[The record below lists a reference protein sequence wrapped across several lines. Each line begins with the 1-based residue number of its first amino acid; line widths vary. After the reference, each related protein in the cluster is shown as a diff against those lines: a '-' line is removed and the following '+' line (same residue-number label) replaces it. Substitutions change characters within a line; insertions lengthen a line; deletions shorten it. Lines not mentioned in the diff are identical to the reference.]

1 MPPAYECGVARH
13 ARSYRAKSGIL
24 QDVVRAPDLNHN
36 VWMNTEAATARPGL
50 TRDLYDLMTGDEDA
64 RVCRDIPPD
73 ACREQPRNFFIHI
86 GSLVATKTGDLLS
99 SPKVVLSW
107 LLVYLGAPA
116 FMLGFLVPVRESLS
130 LLPQLFV
137 AGFIRR
143 VPVRKWFWVGGSIV
157 QGLAV
162 AAMALVAL
170 TQRGAVAGWSVL
182 GLLVVFSLA
191 RGVCSISDKD
201 VLGKTVSK
209 SRRGT
214 ASGYASSLAGGITI
228 VVGALWFLAAPD
240 RQGTGFFASLLTA
253 AGALWILAAL
263 IFSRIAEYAGATE
276 GGGNAI
282 TEAVRQLGL
291 IRRDRD
297 LRQFLVVR
305 TLLLSTA
312 LVAPFYIS
320 LASRASGG
328 AVAQLGALLIATGV
342 AGFASAAVWGRL
354 SDRSSRKTMAAAAL
368 LAAFAGFVTV
378 GVSSLEELPYPAL
391 SFAASYFLLNVA
403 HEGVRAG
410 RKTHLIDIATVET
423 RASYVAVSNTVIG
436 VLLLLAGGA
445 VGALVTMTGPVA
457 AVLTLS
463 VVSLLAAGAALRLEE
478 AQA

>member
-1 MPPAYECGVARH
+1 MWHVVPPPELADNAAV
-13 ARSYRAKSGIL
+13 
-24 QDVVRAPDLNHN
+24 
-36 VWMNTEAATARPGL
+36 NTEATARAGL
-50 TRDLYDLMTGDEDA
+50 TRDLYDLLTGDEDA
-64 RVCRDIPPD
+64 RVCRDIPVD

-99 SPKVVLSW
+99 SPKVVLAW
-107 LLVYLGAPA
+107 LLLHLGAPT

-143 VPVRKWFWVGGSIV
+143 VPVRKWFWVGGSVV
-157 QGLAV
+157 QGVAV
-162 AAMALVAL
+162 AAMAFVAL
-170 TQRGAVAGWSVL
+170 TQRGATAGWSVL
-182 GLLVVFSLA
+182 GLLVLFSLA
-191 RGVCSISDKD
+191 RGVSSIADKD
-201 VLGKTVSK
+201 VLGKTISK

-228 VVGALWFLAAPD
+228 VVGALWFIVAPE
-240 RQGTGFFASLLTA
+240 RQGTAFFASLLSV
-253 AGALWILAAL
+253 AGALWMVAAL
-263 IFSRIAEYAGATE
+263 LFSRIAEYAGATE

-291 IRRDRD
+291 IRKDKD
-297 LRQFLVVR
+297 LRQFLIVR

-312 LVAPFYIS
+312 LVAPFYIG
-320 LASRASGG
+320 LASRDSGG
-328 AVAQLGALLIATGV
+328 AISQLGALLIASGA

-368 LAAFAGFVTV
+368 LAALAGFVTV
-378 GVSSLEELPYPAL
+378 GVSNVEDLPYPAIA
-391 SFAASYFLLNVA
+391 FAASYFLLNVA

-410 RKTHLIDIATVET
+410 RKTHLIDIATAET

-436 VLLLLAGGA
+436 VLLLAGGA
-445 VGALVTMTGPVA
+445 LSAVVAVAGPAV
-457 AVLTLS
+457 AVLVLS
-463 VVSLLAAGAALRLEE
+463 FVSLIAAGAALRLEE

>member
-1 MPPAYECGVARH
+1 
-13 ARSYRAKSGIL
+13 
-24 QDVVRAPDLNHN
+24 
-36 VWMNTEAATARPGL
+36 MNTEATAQPGL
-50 TRDLYDLMTGDEDA
+50 TRDLYDLLTGDEDA
-64 RVCRDIPPD
+64 RVCRDIPAE

-107 LLVYLGAPA
+107 LLIHLGAPT

-130 LLPQLFV
+130 LLPQLFI
-137 AGFIRR
+137 ARYIRQ

-157 QGLAV
+157 QGIAV
-162 AAMALVAL
+162 ACMALVAL
-170 TQRGAVAGWSVL
+170 TQRGAVAGWSIL
-182 GLLVVFSLA
+182 ALLVVFSLA
-191 RGVCSISDKD
+191 RGVCSIADKD
-201 VLGKTVSK
+201 VLGKTISK

-214 ASGYASSLAGGITI
+214 ASGYASSLAGAITI
-228 VVGALWFLAAPD
+228 VVGALWFVVAPD
-240 RQGTGFFASLLTA
+240 RQGTAFFATLLSA

-263 IFSRIAEYAGATE
+263 LFSRIAEYAGATE

-291 IRRDRD
+291 IRRDPD
-297 LRQFLVVR
+297 LRQFLIVR

-320 LASRASGG
+320 LASRASEG
-328 AVAQLGALLIATGV
+328 AISQLGALLIATGA

-354 SDRSSRKTMAAAAL
+354 SDRSSRRTMATAAAL
-368 LAAFAGFVTV
+368 AAVAGFITV
-378 GVSSLEELPYPAL
+378 GVSSIEDLPYPAVF
-391 SFAASYFLLNVA
+391 FAVSYFLLNVA

-410 RKTHLIDIATVET
+410 RKTHLIDIATAEN

-436 VLLLLAGGA
+436 VLLLAGGA
-445 VGALVTMTGPVA
+445 VSALVAVGGPAV
-457 AVLTLS
+457 AVLSLS
-463 VVSLLAAGAALRLEE
+463 VVSLVAAASALRLKE

>member
-1 MPPAYECGVARH
+1 
-13 ARSYRAKSGIL
+13 
-24 QDVVRAPDLNHN
+24 
-36 VWMNTEAATARPGL
+36 MNTEATARPGL
-50 TRDLYDLMTGDEDA
+50 TRDLYDLLTGDEDA

-107 LLVYLGAPA
+107 LLIHLGAPA

-137 AGFIRR
+137 AGFIRQ
-143 VPVRKWFWVGGSIV
+143 VAVRKWFWVGGSIV

-162 AAMALVAL
+162 AAMALV
-170 TQRGAVAGWSVL
+170 TVTRRGAAAGWSIL
-182 GLLVVFSLA
+182 ALLVVFSLA
-191 RGVCSISDKD
+191 RGVCSIADKD

-209 SRRGT
+209 TRRGT
-214 ASGYASSLAGGITI
+214 ANGYASSLAGGITI
-228 VVGALWFLAAPD
+228 AVGGLWFLLAPD
-240 RQGTGFFASLLTA
+240 RQGSAFFATLLCA
-253 AGALWILAAL
+253 AGALWIMAAL
-263 IFSRIAEYAGATE
+263 LFSRIAEYAGATE

-291 IRRDRD
+291 IRKDRD
-297 LRQFLVVR
+297 LRRFLVVR

-320 LASRASGG
+320 LASGASGG
-328 AVAQLGALLIATGV
+328 AISQLGALLIATGV
-342 AGFASAAVWGRL
+342 AGFASAAAWGRM

-368 LAAFAGFVTV
+368 LAALAGFVTV
-378 GVSSLEELPYPAL
+378 GLASVEDLPYPAF
-391 SFAASYFLLNVA
+391 SFAAGYFLLNVA

-410 RKTHLIDIATVET
+410 RKTHLIDIATAET

-436 VLLLLAGGA
+436 VLLLLAGVV
-445 VGALVTMTGPVA
+445 VGALVTVTGPAV
-457 AVLTLS
+457 AVLALS
-463 VVSLLAAGAALRLEE
+463 AVSLLAAGAALLLEE

>member
-1 MPPAYECGVARH
+1 MVPAPELADNAAV
-13 ARSYRAKSGIL
+13 
-24 QDVVRAPDLNHN
+24 
-36 VWMNTEAATARPGL
+36 NTEATARAGL
-50 TRDLYDLMTGDEDA
+50 TRDLYDLLTGDEDA
-64 RVCRDIPPD
+64 RVCRDIPAD

-107 LLVYLGAPA
+107 LLIHLGAPT

-143 VPVRKWFWVGGSIV
+143 APVRKWFWVGGSIV

-170 TQRGAVAGWSVL
+170 TQRGAAAGWSVL
-182 GLLVVFSLA
+182 VLLVLFSLA
-191 RGVCSISDKD
+191 RGVSSIADKD
-201 VLGKTVSK
+201 VLGKTISK

-228 VVGALWFLAAPD
+228 VVGALWFIAAPE
-240 RQGTGFFASLLTA
+240 RQGTAFFASLLCA
-253 AGALWILAAL
+253 AGAMWIFAAL
-263 IFSRIAEYAGATE
+263 LFSRIAEYAGATE

-312 LVAPFYIS
+312 LVAPFYIG

-328 AVAQLGALLIATGV
+328 AVSQLGALLIASGA

-354 SDRSSRKTMAAAAL
+354 SDRSSRKTMATAAL
-368 LAAFAGFVTV
+368 LAALAGFITV
-378 GVSSLEELPYPAL
+378 GVSSIESLPYPAIA
-391 SFAASYFLLNVA
+391 FAASYFLLNVA

-410 RKTHLIDIATVET
+410 RKTHLIDIATAET

-436 VLLLLAGGA
+436 VLLLAGGA
-445 VGALVTMTGPVA
+445 VSALVALAGPAA
-457 AVLTLS
+457 AVLVLS
-463 VVSLLAAGAALRLEE
+463 FVSLLAAGAALRLKE
-478 AQA
+478 AQE